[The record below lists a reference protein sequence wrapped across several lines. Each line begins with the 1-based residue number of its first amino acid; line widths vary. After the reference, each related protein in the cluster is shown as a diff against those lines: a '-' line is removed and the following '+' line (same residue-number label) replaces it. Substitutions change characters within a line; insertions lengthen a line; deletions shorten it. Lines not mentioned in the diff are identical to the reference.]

1 MSTIRVR
8 AANAGDLE
16 AVAAIQQACPEAAHW
31 DVADYLGQEFHVAIV
46 GNSIAGF
53 IVLRTLAGDERE
65 ILNLAVAAEFRR
77 GGVAGALLTSSL
89 RDFCGSVFLEV
100 RESNSIAIKFYNAH
114 KFQEVSRRPQYYENP
129 AESAIVMKFHSC

>member
-1 MSTIRVR
+1 VSTIRVR

-16 AVAAIQQACPEAAHW
+16 AVAAIQGACPEAAHW
-31 DVADYLGQEFHVAIV
+31 DVADYLDQEFHVAMV

-53 IVLRTLAGDERE
+53 IVLRAVAEDERE

-77 GGVAGALLTSSL
+77 RGVAGALLSSSV
-89 RDFCGSVFLEV
+89 RGFRGAVFLEV
-100 RESNSIAIKFYNAH
+100 RESNSIAIKFYNTH